1 MIIRYVENQ
10 CQQKHKKTSIQETAY
25 KKTGEYPKKIA
36 AVLNPLS
43 LFHLDPP
50 SKKKEHLVE
59 LDKTS
64 M

>member
-43 LFHLDPP
+43 LFQIPA
-50 SKKKEHLVE
+50 
-59 LDKTS
+59 
-64 M
+64 